1 MMGVSE
7 VGGIISDT
15 MFMKKVRD
23 IRMVIPRHDQ
33 SLQCF
38 YMDLWQVWEKF
49 PETSLVYS
57 IVITFNWL
65 ESTL

>member
-23 IRMVIPRHDQ
+23 IRMVIPR
-33 SLQCF
+33 
-38 YMDLWQVWEKF
+38 
-49 PETSLVYS
+49 
-57 IVITFNWL
+57 I
-65 ESTL
+65 